1 MEEKKKTD
9 KIIVLDFGS
18 QYAHMIC
25 RRIREHGVYSELL
38 PYDTAAAAIAEMG
51 PKGVIFSGGPS
62 SVYEPGAPTCD
73 PAIFRLGIPILGICY
88 GLQLTSHLLGGTVGR
103 AKNREYGKAEL
114 LIDAKSKLL
123 DGVENRGQVWM
134 SHGDFVEKMPAGFK
148 KVAHTENSPVAA
160 MERGTI
166 FGLQFH
172 PEVLH
177 TTAGSRILG
186 NFVFDICGCEKSWSL
201 EDFAK
206 SQIDG
211 MKRQIGAGRAIC
223 ALSGGVDSA
232 TAAILAHKAIG
243 SRLTCVFVDTGLMR
257 KNEREQ
263 IRHIFGNSFG
273 INLKIVDGSKRFLE
287 KLKGVSDPEEKR
299 KVIGE
304 QFIRVFEEEAAA
316 SGDDDEFLV
325 QGTIYPDRI
334 ESASTSKAASRIK
347 THHNVGGLP
356 KNMKLRVVEPLRDL
370 YKDEVRHVARVIGLP
385 DEIVERLPFPGPG
398 LAVRTIGEVTE
409 EKLRICRDASAIV
422 EEEIQKAKIKVWQAF
437 AVVGDDMATGVL
449 GDERKLGHMVTVR
462 VVESSEAMTAD
473 WLRLPYH
480 VLESISNRITNE
492 VPGVTWVTYA
502 ISSKPPSTIEPC

>member
-1 MEEKKKTD
+1 MEKKTD

-38 PYDTAAAAIAEMG
+38 PYGTTAAAIAEMG

-88 GLQLTSHLLGGTVGR
+88 GMQLTSHLLGGTVGR
-103 AKNREYGKAEL
+103 ANHREYGKAEL

-123 DGVENRGQVWM
+123 DGVENGSQVWM
-134 SHGDFVEKMPAGFK
+134 SHGDFVEKMPDGFK

-160 MERGTI
+160 MERGNI

-177 TTAGSRILG
+177 TTCGHRILG
-186 NFVFDICGCEKSWSL
+186 NFIFGICGCEKSWSL

-206 SQIDG
+206 SQIAE
-211 MKRQIGAGRAIC
+211 MKRQIGDGRAIC

-287 KLKGVSDPEEKR
+287 KLKWVSDPEEKR

-304 QFIRVFEEEAAA
+304 QFIRVFEEEARGA
-316 SGDDDEFLV
+316 DFLV

-334 ESASTSKAASRIK
+334 ESAATSKTAARIK

-356 KNMKLRVVEPLRDL
+356 KDMKLEVVEPLRDL
-370 YKDEVRHVARVIGLP
+370 YKDEVRRVAKNMGLP
-385 DEIVERLPFPGPG
+385 SEIVDRRPFPGPG
-398 LAVRTIGEVTE
+398 LAVRTIGEVTG

-422 EEEIQKAKIKVWQAF
+422 EEEIQKARIKVWQAF
-437 AVVGDDMATGVL
+437 AVVGDDLATGVL
-449 GDERKLGHMVTVR
+449 GDERKLGHIVTVR

-473 WLRLPYH
+473 WSRLPH
-480 VLESISNRITNE
+480 PILEAISNRITNE
-492 VPGVTWVTYA
+492 VLGVTWVTYA